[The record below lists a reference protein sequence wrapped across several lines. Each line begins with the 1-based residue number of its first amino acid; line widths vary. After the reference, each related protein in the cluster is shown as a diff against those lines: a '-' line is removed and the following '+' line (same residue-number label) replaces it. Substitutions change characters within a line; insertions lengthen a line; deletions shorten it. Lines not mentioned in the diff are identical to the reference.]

1 MPDPRQEAQ
10 SGAGFWLLLGL
21 AALVIALDQWAKY
34 AILTHFAYGE
44 TLPLTSFFDLTL
56 TYNQGAAFGFL
67 HQAGGWQRWLL
78 SALGIGVSLWITW
91 WLRWQGG
98 AKLFRFSLALIM
110 GGALG
115 NVIDRFI
122 HDGVVVDFLDFHLA
136 QPYELN
142 ILGHQWLLQHFP
154 AFNLAD
160 SAITCGV
167 ALLLLEGYIEHRRA
181 HRVRTASSGE

>member
-1 MPDPRQEAQ
+1 MLEQRQDPLRPAQ
-10 SGAGFWLLLGL
+10 AFGYWPLMGL
-21 AALVIALDQWAKY
+21 AGLVIILDQWAKY
-34 AILTHFAYGE
+34 AILQHFEYGE

-78 SALGIGVSLWITW
+78 SGLGIGASAWIAW
-91 WLRWQGG
+91 WLRKHGG
-98 AKLFRFSLALIM
+98 TKLFRLSLALIM

-115 NVIDRFI
+115 NVLDRFT
-122 HDGVVVDFLDFHLA
+122 HNGVVVDFLDFHLP
-136 QPYELN
+136 QSYELD
-142 ILGHQWLLQHFP
+142 ILGYRWNLQHFP

-167 ALLLLEGYIEHRRA
+167 ALLLLEAFIEHRNARKTRA
-181 HRVRTASSGE
+181 V